1 MDSYGIDIT
10 KNRLKQ
16 YFKKL
21 TYYTSQH
28 DCLYWIRVI
37 VLSALVA
44 LSQVGKFTH
53 IHNMSLAI

>member
-1 MDSYGIDIT
+1 MDSYGIDVT

-28 DCLYWIRVI
+28 DCLYWTRVI

-44 LSQVGKFTH
+44 L
-53 IHNMSLAI
+53 

>member
-21 TYYTSQH
+21 TYYTFQH
-28 DCLYWIRVI
+28 DGLYWIRVI
-37 VLSALVA
+37 VLSDLVA
-44 LSQVGKFTH
+44 L
-53 IHNMSLAI
+53 